1 MIFHSVT
8 FYESRFDQHHKVIR
22 RWFPSKVA
30 AVWFIEAAKLDKLH
44 GYELKAH
51 KLPGG
56 LLNKQAVCEILEDWT
71 KVH

>member
-8 FYESRFDQHHKVIR
+8 FYQIGPGPNVIT

-30 AVWFIEAAKLDKLH
+30 ADWFIDAAKLDKLH
-44 GYELKAH
+44 GYQLKAH
-51 KLPGG
+51 RLPGG